1 MGGRRGRPPP
11 AKNGEADISRQD
23 AIAQAAVA
31 ADTFQQTRSIVDLH
45 TMQNAVQ
52 RALNLGA
59 SLQDIAAARA
69 DTQQN

>member
-1 MGGRRGRPPP
+1 M
-11 AKNGEADISRQD
+11 SRQD
-23 AIAQAAVA
+23 AIAQAAAA
-31 ADTFQQTRSIVDLH
+31 ADTLQQTRSIVDLH